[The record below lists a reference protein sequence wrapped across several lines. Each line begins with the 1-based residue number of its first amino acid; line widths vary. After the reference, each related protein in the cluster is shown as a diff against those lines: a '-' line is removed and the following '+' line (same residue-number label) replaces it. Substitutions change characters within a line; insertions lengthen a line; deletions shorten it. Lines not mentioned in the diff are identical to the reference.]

1 MGLRVKWCLPH
12 AALLLAKAKL
22 LMLFSKV
29 YRRMPRNPGSIAF
42 TDTGQIIVVSIFV
55 MYNVLNADEAE
66 M

>member
-1 MGLRVKWCLPH
+1 
-12 AALLLAKAKL
+12 
-22 LMLFSKV
+22 
-29 YRRMPRNPGSIAF
+29 MPRNPGSIAF